1 LISGERQTEI
11 RNSEQERER
20 ERESEQGRERERE
33 LAIGREKR
41 SERPTFL
48 QSSLAPQAQ
57 LAPVPPIPNDNT
69 HPHFFFKIIF
79 SATK

>member
-1 LISGERQTEI
+1 VSKK
-11 RNSEQERER
+11 ERER
-20 ERESEQGRERERE
+20 ERVSKVERERE